1 MTIHRRP
8 PLIAYNVQP
17 QGASVVYWAH
27 RPCHT
32 DMFTQGYIG
41 ITQSRANKR
50 WAHHKWV
57 AKKNNSNCKRFANA
71 LNKYDDIVFDIVLS
85 AKRDYCEYIES
96 RLRPHPSIGWNI
108 STGGE
113 PAMIGDIANRNP
125 MAGGLA
131 NKERHRLLSMTAE
144 AIEQRRLKNE
154 AVLDKHKA
162 KCWAMIRREEARTNP
177 YEKERALS
185 NASRSGLTGVV
196 WHWYVYC
203 RGERKGLRTGN
214 GAWRTQFKGKI
225 LGYYKNKNEAHDVY
239 LKAKQRYYDT
249 MQFIN

>member
-8 PLIAYNVQP
+8 PLITYDVQP

-71 LNKYDDIVFDIVLS
+71 LNKYDDIVFEIVLS
-85 AKRDYCEYIES
+85 ARRDYCEYIES
-96 RLRPHPSIGWNI
+96 KLRPHPSIGWNI

-131 NKERHRLLSMTAE
+131 NKERHRLLSMTPE

-162 KCWAMIRREEARTNP
+162 KCWAMIRREEARTKP
-177 YEKERALS
+177 FEKERALS
-185 NASRSGLTGVV
+185 SASKSGLTGVA
-196 WHWYVYC
+196 WHPYKY
-203 RGERKGLRTGN
+203 KGVLTGK
-214 GAWRTQFKGKI
+214 GKWHAQFKGNNI
-225 LGYYKNKNEAHDVY
+225 GYYHDKHEAHEAY
-239 LKAKQRYYDT
+239 LKAKVRHYNAIST
-249 MQFIN
+249 KN